1 MHFITLT
8 AAALVASSSALPGPD
23 LKWKQSLSP
32 RGFNGFGI
40 ASLID
45 AVWDYLKPNNAYDP
59 VVPNK
64 CVITM
69 QTDSGSNCITFV
81 QCEQIDSWGT
91 VMPDWNV
98 CYLNGRQFFTDPH
111 IGDFSIEFTQA
122 GGINGNTED
131 GLHHPQLRLAN
142 INNWDIIDVQTI
154 SDAALG
160 NDGGG
165 NLCTWVEGASSGTT
179 LGWQCG
185 VPFTGDDNGFG
196 LDSNTIVHTNG
207 YQPGWCTYHIQ
218 QYQHNENG
226 FGNTYGF
233 SVIIYDAAKAPI
245 GQISKQAVPD
255 DGSNTL
261 NMDSNLPYVLEI
273 HAPGPDDAAVTFNYG
288 ADSWSSDDSSRCSMG
303 AYDSGSRNGDCGF
316 TCN

>member
-8 AAALVASSSALPGPD
+8 TAVLVASSSALPGPD

-45 AVWDYLKPNNAYDP
+45 AVWDYLKPNNAYVCHFILVCIDLIP
-59 VVPNK
+59 TEAKRIPF
-64 CVITM
+64 VI
-69 QTDSGSNCITFV
+69 
-81 QCEQIDSWGT
+81 QIDGWGK
-91 VMPDWNV
+91 VLPDWNV
-98 CYLNGRQFFTDPH
+98 CYLNGRQFFTDSH
-111 IGDFSIEFTQA
+111 IGDFSIEFTQV

-142 INNWDIIDVQTI
+142 INNWDVIDVQTI
-154 SDAALG
+154 SDGALG

-165 NLCTWVEGASSGTT
+165 SPCTWVEGAQSGTV

-196 LDSNTIVHTNG
+196 LDSNTILHTTG
-207 YQPGWCTYHIQ
+207 YKPGWCTYHVQ
-218 QYQHNENG
+218 QYKHNENG

-233 SVIIYDAAKAPI
+233 TVIIYVADKAPI

-288 ADSWSSDDSSRCSMG
+288 ADAWSSDDSSHCTLG